1 MPTLPDRLVRSVGKT
16 SCHSFVVTP
25 GVQVPTD
32 TVDLHLAS
40 CLPPAG
46 LGIKWEDRRSPRGGS
61 IQSGPIDVRDSHV
74 ATASSL
80 MPLGAFFP
88 YMGAIT
94 ILMPIRHR

>member
-32 TVDLHLAS
+32 TVDLHLGSLS

-46 LGIKWEDRRSPRGGS
+46 LGIKLEDRSSPRGGS

-80 MPLGAFFP
+80 MP
-88 YMGAIT
+88 
-94 ILMPIRHR
+94 

>member
-32 TVDLHLAS
+32 REGLHLAS
-40 CLPPAG
+40 LSGLPPAG
-46 LGIKWEDRRSPRGGS
+46 LGIKWENRSSPRGGS

-80 MPLGAFFP
+80 MP
-88 YMGAIT
+88 
-94 ILMPIRHR
+94 